1 MKKNLLVVD
10 DSPDITTTI
19 KALLEDES
27 GDYNVVIAE
36 SGEDCLKLLNSDLN
50 PDAILLD
57 IMLPGIDG
65 LETFEKIKENN
76 KWADIPIIFLTART
90 DQFTVGQ
97 GRFLGDDFIEKPF
110 EIENVKVRIERA
122 IERHKN

>member
-1 MKKNLLVVD
+1 MKKTLLVVD
-10 DSPDITTTI
+10 DSPDVTTVI
-19 KALLEDES
+19 KSLLEQES

-36 SGEDCLKLLNSDLN
+36 SGEECLDLLKNNFL

-65 LETFEKIKENN
+65 LETFELIRENDN
-76 KWADIPIIFLTART
+76 WSKIPILFLTART
-90 DQFTVGQ
+90 DQFTTGQ

-110 EIENVKVRIERA
+110 EIDDVKIRIERA
-122 IERHKN
+122 IENLKS

>member
-1 MKKNLLVVD
+1 MKKTLLVVD
-10 DSPDITTTI
+10 DSPDVTLTI
-19 KALLEDES
+19 KGLLEEETEE
-27 GDYNVVIAE
+27 YEVIIAE
-36 SGEDCLKLLNSDLN
+36 SGEDCLELLNKDFN

-65 LETFEKIKENN
+65 LETYEKIREND
-76 KWADIPIIFLTART
+76 KWSNIPIIFLTART

-110 EIENVKVRIERA
+110 EIDDVKIRIERA
-122 IERHKN
+122 IERHSK